1 MTRAEDLLKAL
12 NSLQKAA
19 DSELSGE
26 AHDVAMQHIKGLFRL
41 ADFDGEDTG
50 EGANEA
56 RIPFAQAIAEV
67 RTQAEGEMSGN
78 AFYLASKSLDDLA
91 NLSSASPVSAPLE
104 HLPEPVTEPAPQ
116 PSEPVSQKPAESL
129 RAEAPPAG
137 PSFAELA
144 AASKARVEEASAIL
158 GMEVVHHYELTPH
171 EYQEAL
177 ELEKR
182 SSEPCSMPEIE
193 PLAEEAP
200 PPPVPSA
207 EPPAAAE
214 VIEAASAR
222 EVAEATHDFGIPA
235 AEAGPVPEYAAPHEE
250 PAPQAEAPIAFKPEP
265 VAAKPAPEPAPKPAA
280 APSMIVTKA
289 EPRSA
294 SAASR
299 AAPITPAQK
308 IEANPKPQQKEPEKT
323 FFSLWLDMVFGR
335 KK

>member
-12 NSLQKAA
+12 NGLRNAA
-19 DSELSGE
+19 DNELSGE

-56 RIPFAQAIAEV
+56 SVPFAQAIAEV

-91 NLSSASPVSAPLE
+91 NLQSSPVSAPQE
-104 HLPEPVTEPAPQ
+104 HAPEPVTEPAPQ
-116 PSEPVSQKPAESL
+116 FSEPVSQTPPESP
-129 RAEAPPAG
+129 RAEAAPAG
-137 PSFAELA
+137 PSFDELA
-144 AASKARVEEASAIL
+144 AASKARAQEAAASL
-158 GMEVVHHYELTPH
+158 GLEVVHHQESTLQDYH
-171 EYQEAL
+171 EAL

-193 PLAEEAP
+193 PLAEEVP
-200 PPPVPSA
+200 PPPVPSPEA
-207 EPPAAAE
+207 PAAVE

-250 PAPQAEAPIAFKPEP
+250 PAPQAEAPVKFKPEP
-265 VAAKPAPEPAPKPAA
+265 VVAAEPAPVPAPEPAP
-280 APSMIVTKA
+280 APSVIVTKA
-289 EPRSA
+289 EPRQ
-294 SAASR
+294 
-299 AAPITPAQK
+299 AAPAPDAPPV
-308 IEANPKPQQKEPEKT
+308 EAVKKTDVAPKQPQKEPEKS

-335 KK
+335 RK